1 MRTNDLTAARHH
13 GLMAA
18 LTGANVMTFANK
30 VDDLFWCRYLKCQ
43 WRVWRLPAAV
53 PAVGF
58 HPGRFADF
66 DIALPL
72 QGDVST
78 LR

>member
-43 WRVWRLPAAV
+43 
-53 PAVGF
+53 
-58 HPGRFADF
+58 
-66 DIALPL
+66 
-72 QGDVST
+72 
-78 LR
+78 